1 MKANPWLLPALAV
14 IITGS
19 WIGFSKRSAMALKH
33 EITVLTERIR
43 QVRAAGRDEPE
54 PGAINSRKE
63 LGGKPDWKG
72 LASKLSQNRGAGE
85 DGDLRT
91 RMHIQRLL
99 LDMSAGEL
107 NVQLDEIA
115 ALDLEASARQHLRG
129 TILAV
134 LADKDPKRFIERFGS
149 EAGSEISEVGWRL
162 QRALGKWAE
171 TEPAAA
177 AAWLDR
183 QIAAGKFESKSLVGK
198 NQTLPWF
205 EGEVVG
211 ALLKSNPVAASAR
224 LATLPEDQ
232 REELFHQGFFN
243 QLGPEGDAVYAQ
255 LVRDCLPPDKIVGFL
270 ADEARRLVMQGG
282 YERVN
287 GFIAK
292 ANVTDAEKKDI
303 VVWVMN
309 HQLNSD
315 KGSNFTEALDQ
326 ARAWGATQSPG
337 SVNAVTGEALANI
350 LKFGRSFA
358 EASELVLQYNQRGGG
373 DEVLAAFLKS
383 SPVLNCSAD
392 EVAPLID
399 QLKDPS
405 LREKFHSLPWSRK

>member
-14 IITGS
+14 LITGS
-19 WIGFSKRSAMALKH
+19 WIGFSKRSAMTLKH

-43 QVRAAGRDEPE
+43 LVRAAGRDDPE
-54 PGAINSRKE
+54 PGAENPRME
-63 LGGKPDWKG
+63 LDGKIDWKG
-72 LASKLSQNRGAGE
+72 LARKLSQNRGVG

-91 RMHIQRLL
+91 KMYIQRLL
-99 LDMSAGEL
+99 LDMSVGEL
-107 NVQLDEIA
+107 YVQLDEIA
-115 ALDLEASARQHLRG
+115 ELDLEASARQHLRG
-129 TILAV
+129 TILAF

-149 EAGSEISEVGWRL
+149 EASDENSEVGWRL

-183 QIAAGKFESKSLVGK
+183 QIAAGKFESKSLDGE
-198 NQTLPWF
+198 NEALPCF
-205 EGEVVG
+205 EGQLVG
-211 ALLKSNPVAASAR
+211 SLLKSDPAAASAR

-232 REELFHQGFFN
+232 REELFRQGFFR
-243 QLGPEGDAVYAQ
+243 QMGPEGDAVYAQ

-309 HQLNSD
+309 HQLNAD

>member
-1 MKANPWLLPALAV
+1 MNVNPWLLPAVAV
-14 IITGS
+14 LITGS
-19 WIGFSKRSAMALKH
+19 WIAFSKWSATILKH
-33 EITVLTERIR
+33 EIAVLSGLIR
-43 QVRAAGRDEPE
+43 QDHAAGRDDRD
-54 PGAINSRKE
+54 PGAKNTRKD
-63 LGGKPDWKG
+63 LVGKPDWKR
-72 LASKLSQNRGAGE
+72 LASKLSQSRDAGD

-107 NVQLDEIA
+107 YAQLDEIA

-129 TILAV
+129 TILAI
-134 LADKDPKRFIERFGS
+134 LADKDPKGFIERFGS
-149 EAGSEISEVGWRL
+149 EVGAEISEVGWRL

-177 AAWLDR
+177 AAWLDQ
-183 QIAAGKFESKSLVGK
+183 QIAAGKFESKSLDGK
-198 NQTLPWF
+198 NETLPWF
-205 EGEVVG
+205 EGELVG
-211 ALLKSNPVAASAR
+211 ALLKSDPMAASAR

-255 LVRDCLPPDKIVGFL
+255 LVRDSLPPDKIVGFL
-270 ADEARRLVMQGG
+270 ADEARRLAMQGG
-282 YERVN
+282 YERVD

-292 ANVTDAEKKDI
+292 ANVTDAEKKA
-303 VVWVMN
+303 VVEWVLN

-337 SVNAVTGEALANI
+337 SVNAVTGEALANT
-350 LKFGRSFA
+350 LKFGRSF
-358 EASELVLQYNQRGGG
+358 EETSELVLQYNQRGAG

-383 SPVLNCSAD
+383 SPVLNFSAD